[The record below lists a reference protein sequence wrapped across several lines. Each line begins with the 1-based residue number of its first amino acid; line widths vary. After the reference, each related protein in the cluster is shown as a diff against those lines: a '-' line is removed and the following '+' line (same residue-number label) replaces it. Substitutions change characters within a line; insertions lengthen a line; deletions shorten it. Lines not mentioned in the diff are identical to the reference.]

1 MFNINTEIKKLSEF
15 DLDIL
20 KNNFPDNIYVTSP
33 LFRKSAINKGGIN
46 KPKKDE
52 DEIVN
57 IIARNVTFYKV
68 QIDLKGFKNI
78 LYYYIFGDDRF
89 GIDLLTFRLAEK
101 ISEECHV
108 EVGRI
113 PVVGNSNFFDDSLIF
128 FVKTLFKIHSKSLN
142 KIKPNLT
149 EDNLIYSIISKKN
162 SRERKSFT
170 HIPNE
175 ILIQQQESHYKSS
188 FPSHLIIKGRTV
200 PFSLFFKK
208 TVYPGD
214 LIVDI
219 DLCKSYKETLDK
231 REKGI
236 STEPIT
242 IDESFE
248 EVPVKTITIN

>member
-1 MFNINTEIKKLSEF
+1 MNTEIKKLSEF

-20 KNNFPDNIYVTSP
+20 KNKFPDNIYITSP

-46 KPKKDE
+46 KPKKDEDEE

-78 LYYYIFGDDRF
+78 LYYYIFGDNIF
-89 GIDLLTFRLAEK
+89 GIDLVTFRLAEN

-113 PVVGNSNFFDDSLIF
+113 PVVGNDNFFDDSLIF

-162 SRERKSFT
+162 SGERKSFT

-175 ILIQQQESHYKSS
+175 ILIQQQESY
-188 FPSHLIIKGRTV
+188 GNTD
-200 PFSLFFKK
+200 PFSIINKDRAYSK
-208 TVYPGD
+208 N
-214 LIVDI
+214 LIVVDTE
-219 DLCKSYKETLDK
+219 LCKSYKETLDK